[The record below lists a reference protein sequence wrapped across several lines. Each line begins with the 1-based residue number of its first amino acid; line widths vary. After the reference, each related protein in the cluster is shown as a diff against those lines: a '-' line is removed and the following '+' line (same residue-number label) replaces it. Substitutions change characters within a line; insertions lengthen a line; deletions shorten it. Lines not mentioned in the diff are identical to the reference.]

1 MRCESEQPFE
11 ILAKEDVRF
20 CNFHG
25 TMESIFQQLYK
36 KGVGAVVKHTFAIN
50 DEEGSHIWQSGI
62 IGDHSPTR
70 ADFYLNGINF
80 SLRGGKEHRDKIKT
94 IQSRTR
100 HTSVEALRVYG
111 RPIQEQQTKACR
123 ALPCTKTRPVTT
135 PHYYCCSFRCY

>member
-80 SLRGGKEHRDKIKT
+80 SLRSGKEHRDKKNP
-94 IQSRTR
+94 SRAGLGTR
-100 HTSVEALRVYG
+100 VWRL
-111 RPIQEQQTKACR
+111 
-123 ALPCTKTRPVTT
+123 
-135 PHYYCCSFRCY
+135 